1 MKFPKLAMV
10 GAVVMLSAGLQG
22 CVIAVNGDGE
32 TYRTSDSVSKQEKRN
47 RTAIA
52 SFTNGMTV
60 DAVQSELG
68 TPEFS
73 DLWTVDN
80 VRYRVL
86 YYRTQRVHADGNT
99 TRDEC
104 TPIVFADGNLI
115 GTGELALT
123 RIPENN

>member
-1 MKFPKLAMV
+1 
-10 GAVVMLSAGLQG
+10 MLSAGLQG

-32 TYRTSDSVSKQEKRN
+32 NYSTSDSVTKQEKRN

-60 DAVQSELG
+60 DAVQNELG

-99 TRDEC
+99 TRNEC

>member
-32 TYRTSDSVSKQEKRN
+32 NYSTSDSVSKQEKRN

-52 SFTNGMTV
+52 SFTNGITV
-60 DAVQSELG
+60 DAVQNELG

-115 GTGELALT
+115 GTGELALA

>member
-10 GAVVMLSAGLQG
+10 GAVVILSAGLQG

-32 TYRTSDSVSKQEKRN
+32 NYSTSDSVSKKEASN
-47 RTAIA
+47 RAAIA
-52 SFTNGMTV
+52 SFTDGMSVETV
-60 DAVQSELG
+60 QNELG

-104 TPIVFADGNLI
+104 TPVVFANGNLI
-115 GTGELALT
+115 GTGEFALS
-123 RIPENN
+123 RIPQNN

>member
-10 GAVVMLSAGLQG
+10 GAVVILSAGLHG

-32 TYRTSDSVSKQEKRN
+32 NYSTSDSVSKKEASN
-47 RTAIA
+47 RAAIA
-52 SFTNGMTV
+52 SFTDGMTV
-60 DAVQSELG
+60 ETVQNELG

-104 TPIVFADGNLI
+104 TPIVFANGNLI
-115 GTGELALT
+115 GTGELALS
-123 RIPENN
+123 RIPQNN

>member
-10 GAVVMLSAGLQG
+10 GAVVILSAGLQG

-32 TYRTSDSVSKQEKRN
+32 HYSSSDSVTKKEKRN

-52 SFTNGMTV
+52 SFTNGMSV
-60 DAVQSELG
+60 DAVQRELG

>member
-10 GAVVMLSAGLQG
+10 SAVVMLSAGLQG

-32 TYRTSDSVSKQEKRN
+32 NYSTSDSVSKQEKRN

-60 DAVQSELG
+60 DAVQNELG

>member
-32 TYRTSDSVSKQEKRN
+32 TYSTSDSVSKQEKRN

-60 DAVQSELG
+60 DAVQNELG